1 MTRIAPA
8 ALVAA
13 ALIAVAMIPAASSG
27 APADSGTGGVS
38 AREPLAESSSIDVD
52 AAISSRR
59 VLLAGPRPQTLT
71 FTVPGAGPADVVVEL
86 VRAGGVTPIER
97 WVTPAVMRGVAQTIT
112 WDGATADG
120 RGARDGRYRFAVGI
134 DGAEPAAVAQPFEFV
149 RAFFPVRG
157 AHAYGDGIGA
167 GRAHQGQDILA
178 DCGTPLLAARGG
190 TVEKAGFE
198 GAAGNMVV
206 IDVLGSPSDM
216 VYMHLDDTPEVRA
229 GDAVTTGQRLGDVGT
244 TGRSTACHLHF
255 ELWSGPGYLAGGT
268 PVDPLR
274 QLRAWD
280 ARTGGKRSTRA
291 ARR

>member
-1 MTRIAPA
+1 MTRSIPA

-13 ALIAVAMIPAASSG
+13 ALIAVASIPAASSE
-27 APADSGTGGVS
+27 APASSGTGGVS
-38 AREPLAESSSIDVD
+38 AREPSAGSSSVDVV
-52 AAISSRR
+52 AAIASRR

-71 FTVPGAGPADVVVEL
+71 FTLPGEGPADVVVEL
-86 VRAGGVTPIER
+86 VRSGTVTPVER
-97 WVTPAVMRGVAQTIT
+97 WVTPAVMRGVEQTIT
-112 WDGATADG
+112 WDGTTADG
-120 RGARDGRYRFAVGI
+120 RGARDGRHRFTIGV
-134 DGAEPAAVAQPFEFV
+134 DGAEPAPVAQPFDFV

-167 GRAHQGQDILA
+167 GRGHQGQDVLA
-178 DCGTPLLAARGG
+178 ACGTPLLAARGG

-216 VYMHLDDTPEVRA
+216 VYMHLDDTPEVRV
-229 GDAVTTGQRLGDVGT
+229 GDTVTTGQRLGDVGT

-255 ELWSGPGYLAGGT
+255 ELWSGPGYLAGGR

-274 QLRAWD
+274 QLRLWD
-280 ARTGGKRSTRA
+280 TQTGGNRTTRSV
-291 ARR
+291 RR